1 MSAVNGR
8 PATTIKGEQNQMKF
22 LHITYHFEFSD
33 RIEDL
38 LEGHDIQDYVRY
50 PMMQGQDSDGKHCGT
65 KVFPGSTEVVQ
76 ACVPDDA
83 VDGLLN
89 DLKQFKEAEKSHR
102 HLRAL
107 VLPVEQMLED

>member
-38 LEGHDIQDYVRY
+38 LEGQDIQNYVRY
-50 PMMQGQDSDGKHCGT
+50 PMMQGKDSDGKHYGT

-102 HLRAL
+102 HLIAL
-107 VLPVEQMLED
+107 VLPVENALEG